1 MSEDMWRERAQ
12 SAEAK
17 FKTAMNSID
26 AANQRVQDIK
36 KAFGIKERF
45 GGQYSIDFA
54 ALVESLGPDQSAE
67 LRSVIDEKFG
77 PAVLVTAEKPKMR
90 VKAGSRRV

>member
-17 FKTAMNSID
+17 FKTAMNNID

-36 KAFGIKERF
+36 KAFGIKEKF

-54 ALVESLGPDQSAE
+54 SLVENLGPDQAAE
-67 LRSVIDEKFG
+67 LRAVIDEKVG
-77 PAVLVTAEKPKMR
+77 IAVPAEKPRMR